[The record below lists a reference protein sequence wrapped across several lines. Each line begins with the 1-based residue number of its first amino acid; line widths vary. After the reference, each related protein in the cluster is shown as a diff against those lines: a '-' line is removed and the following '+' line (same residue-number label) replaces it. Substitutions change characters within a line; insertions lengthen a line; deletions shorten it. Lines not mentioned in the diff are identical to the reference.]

1 MCLMMQNTINEGL
14 EEMATI
20 GERIK
25 LLRKAANMTQD
36 EFGSRFGIVKS
47 TVSLYE
53 NGKST
58 PNDEIKKKICEYF
71 SVSMDYLLGIDSP
84 PVMLCSPED
93 RPGTFVFTFG
103 NRDKFNSLISKK
115 GLNLHTLSQKTG
127 ISEETLLSMFESH
140 TPTLRELVSLSDAL
154 DVSLDELLDRQ
165 TKPLLG
171 DDEQDL
177 LLYYRQLTRMDKQW
191 IIGKMLDILKNYAEP
206 VAADPAE
213 APSGKM
219 AK

>member
-1 MCLMMQNTINEGL
+1 MCLMKQNTNTERL
-14 EEMATI
+14 EDMATI

-25 LLRKAANMTQD
+25 LLRKSAKMTQD
-36 EFGSRFGIVKS
+36 EFGSKFGIVKS

-84 PVMLCSPED
+84 TVITCSPD
-93 RPGTFVFTFG
+93 GKPNAFIFTFG
-103 NRDKFNSLISKK
+103 NREKFNSLISKK
-115 GLNLHTLSQKTG
+115 GLSLKTLSQKTG
-127 ISEETLLSMFESH
+127 ISEETLLSMFDLH
-140 TPTLRELVSLSDAL
+140 TPTIRELVSLSDAL
-154 DVSLDELLDRQ
+154 DVSLDELLDRPAKA
-165 TKPLLG
+165 TLG

-177 LLYYRQLTRMDKQW
+177 LMYYRQLTRMDKQW
-191 IIGKMLDILKNYAEP
+191 VIGKMLDIIKNYAEP

>member
-1 MCLMMQNTINEGL
+1 MCLTEQNTNAERL
-14 EEMATI
+14 EDMATI

-25 LLRKAANMTQD
+25 LLRKSAKMTQD
-36 EFGSRFGIVKS
+36 EFGSKFGIVKS

-84 PVMLCSPED
+84 TVITCSPD
-93 RPGTFVFTFG
+93 DKPNTFIFTFG
-103 NRDKFNSLISKK
+103 NHEKFTSLISKK
-115 GLNLHTLSQKTG
+115 GLSPKTLSQKTG
-127 ISEETLLSMFESH
+127 ISEETLLSMFDPH
-140 TPTLRELVSLSDAL
+140 TPTIRELVSLSDAL
-154 DVSLDELLDRQ
+154 DVSLEELLDRPAKA
-165 TKPLLG
+165 TIG

-177 LLYYRQLTRMDKQW
+177 LMYYRQLTRMDKQW
-191 IIGKMLDILKNYAEP
+191 VIGKMLDIIKNYAEP
-206 VAADPAE
+206 VAADPDE
-213 APSGKM
+213 TTSGKM